1 MKNLEKISVE
11 YFSRLSKYFTAPFY
25 EFGIREEIISISKE
39 NNFEYKLD
47 EWGNLYVSS
56 DFDSTI
62 GPIVLVA
69 HMDHPA
75 FEVVSQDNKIIKLKP
90 LGGHPIQ
97 VNQNGVKLRIFT
109 SDKKELSAKIILKN
123 NQNPDKNSLW
133 LNSKY
138 IFAELEQNYLLE
150 LPCPAILDL
159 KKFEIDESKRLFRSR
174 VLDDLAGCSAILSAI
189 SMSTNKLKRPFIA
202 VFTRA
207 EEVGLI
213 GARLAAESNLINKN
227 ANIFSIET
235 SSEIPGVKIGDGP
248 VIRTGDRMST
258 FDNYPENLLRICAKN
273 LQNNNPK
280 FKFQR
285 ALMSAGTCEAS
296 AFKSF
301 GYSVS
306 GIAFPLGNWHNR
318 GENSVEEEYLS
329 MDDYFL
335 GIRLMIELICN
346 DFDDDLVL
354 LPNVSKEIKDKL
366 K

>member
-1 MKNLEKISVE
+1 
-11 YFSRLSKYFTAPFY
+11 
-25 EFGIREEIISISKE
+25 
-39 NNFEYKLD
+39 
-47 EWGNLYVSS
+47 
-56 DFDSTI
+56 
-62 GPIVLVA
+62 
-69 HMDHPA
+69 
-75 FEVVSQDNKIIKLKP
+75 
-90 LGGHPIQ
+90 
-97 VNQNGVKLRIFT
+97 
-109 SDKKELSAKIILKN
+109 
-123 NQNPDKNSLW
+123 
-133 LNSKY
+133 
-138 IFAELEQNYLLE
+138 
-150 LPCPAILDL
+150 
-159 KKFEIDESKRLFRSR
+159 
-174 VLDDLAGCSAILSAI
+174 
-189 SMSTNKLKRPFIA
+189 MSTNKLKRPFIA